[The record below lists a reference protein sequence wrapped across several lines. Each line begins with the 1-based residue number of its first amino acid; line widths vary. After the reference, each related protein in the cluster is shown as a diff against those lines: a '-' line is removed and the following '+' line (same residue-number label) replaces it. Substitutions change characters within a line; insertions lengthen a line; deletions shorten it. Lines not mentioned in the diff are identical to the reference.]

1 MGLGRIA
8 DELQPGMILEQDIYT
23 RDKVLL
29 LARGSVINEEHI
41 RTIKRLGYKHVSVR
55 PKEQEAVDF
64 SFWHHID
71 ESEFHQFEANYS
83 GSRDELNTVMKNIG
97 NGQQVDMEQA
107 YRIPSALLDK
117 AGSPYN
123 LFAYLNNVSQLD
135 DYTYG
140 HCVNVSVLCS
150 VICKWLDMD
159 EATSKD
165 IVIAGLLHDM
175 GNCNIS
181 PEILNKP
188 GKPTSEE
195 WEEIQKHTIYG
206 YRMLEMAKAPYNIRV
221 GALMHHERED
231 GSGYPTGLKGEQIP
245 LIAKVI
251 AMADVY
257 DAMTSN
263 RPHREKICPFKVI
276 DQFQHSFF
284 NLLDTKILMTFLN
297 RVADCYVGEMVR
309 LSDGRTGQVVVINPA
324 YPARPMVRDRSGVIN
339 MVNEKGVEIVDIL
352 PVGADA

>member
-1 MGLGRIA
+1 MGLERIA
-8 DELQPGMILEQDIYT
+8 NELQPGMILDQDIYT

-29 LARGSVINEEHI
+29 LAKGSVINEENI
-41 RTIKRLGYKHVSVR
+41 RTIKRLGYKHISVK
-55 PKEQEAVDF
+55 PKEQAAVDF

-71 ESEFHQFEANYS
+71 ESEFRQFESAYS
-83 GSRDELNTVMKNIG
+83 GSRDELNTIMKNIG
-97 NGQQVDMEQA
+97 SGQLVDVEQA
-107 YRIPSALLDK
+107 YRIPGALLDE

-123 LFAYLNNVSQLD
+123 LFAYLNNVSQVD

-150 VICKWLDMD
+150 VICKWLAMD

-165 IVIAGLLHDM
+165 IVTAGLLHDL
-175 GNCNIS
+175 GKCNIS

-188 GKPTSEE
+188 GKLTPEE
-195 WEEIQKHTIYG
+195 WEEIKKHTIYG

-231 GSGYPTGLKGEQIP
+231 GSGYPTGLRGEQIP
-245 LIAKVI
+245 LIAKII
-251 AMADVY
+251 AIADVY

-263 RPHREKICPFKVI
+263 RPHREKICPFKVL
-276 DQFQHSFF
+276 DQFQHDFF
-284 NLLDTKILMTFLN
+284 NLLDTKMLMTFLN

-339 MVNEKGVEIVDIL
+339 LVNEKGIEIVDIL
-352 PVGADA
+352 PVGAQ